1 LASLEEAARRLQ
13 RIERQ
18 ALAAMQKVPQQVEA
32 WEDWNLAIVGN
43 LIVQCALRRR
53 ESRGLHTL
61 VDFPE
66 RDDVNFKRD
75 TVLCRTSIG

>member
-1 LASLEEAARRLQ
+1 MLQ

-18 ALAAMQKVPQQVEA
+18 ALAAMQKAPQRVEA
-32 WEDWNLAIVGN
+32 WEDWNLAMVGN
-43 LIVQCALRRR
+43 LIVECALRRR

-66 RDDVNFKRD
+66 RDDVNFRRD
-75 TVLCRTSIG
+75 TIVCRTRSG